1 MEEILKKYF
10 NANNWKI
17 NNDNSVEK
25 DFVFKSFISAFAW
38 MSRIALSAEKL
49 DHHPEWKNVYN
60 KINVSLKTHDK
71 NRVTNKDLELAKIMD
86 ESFER
91 EQ

>member
-1 MEEILKKYF
+1 MDV
-10 NANNWKI
+10 ANH
-17 NNDNSVEK
+17 V
-25 DFVFKSFISAFAW
+25 
-38 MSRIALSAEKL
+38 KL
-49 DHHPEWKNVYN
+49 LG